1 MEFTDEE
8 AKANMSAEQLKAAL
22 VKVWKK
28 HSQLKKEMAPLLSDL
43 RKALRKQGS
52 RKGEG
57 WGAWVEAGHIGI
69 SLKTANRWANE
80 YEGKTTSSQKSRSG
94 LKARAAEAQVVAFIK
109 SPRPSW
115 MTDEKKK
122 QLDQA
127 IEIVGDQRALQL
139 FFDAVTQA
147 AAQQASRANEAMAT
161 HA

>member
-1 MEFTDEE
+1 
-8 AKANMSAEQLKAAL
+8 
-22 VKVWKK
+22 
-28 HSQLKKEMAPLLSDL
+28 
-43 RKALRKQGS
+43 
-52 RKGEG
+52 
-57 WGAWVEAGHIGI
+57 
-69 SLKTANRWANE
+69 
-80 YEGKTTSSQKSRSG
+80 
-94 LKARAAEAQVVAFIK
+94 
-109 SPRPSW
+109 